1 MYPYQEV
8 PMMKRGQGISMN
20 VIIIAA
26 IALLVLVVLSVIF
39 LSRSG
44 LFARETVN
52 CRQNGGV
59 CVDNDEACPGTHPIS
74 YFSWKCLK
82 ADNSVDTELKCCIE
96 GGR

>member
-1 MYPYQEV
+1 
-8 PMMKRGQGISMN
+8 MN

-44 LFARETVN
+44 MFARETVN
-52 CRQNGGV
+52 CRQNGGL
-59 CVDNDEACPGTHPIS
+59 CVSVGDSCPDTYPIS
-74 YFSWKCLK
+74 YNSWKCLN
-82 ADNSVDTELKCCIE
+82 ADGSVDSELKCCIE